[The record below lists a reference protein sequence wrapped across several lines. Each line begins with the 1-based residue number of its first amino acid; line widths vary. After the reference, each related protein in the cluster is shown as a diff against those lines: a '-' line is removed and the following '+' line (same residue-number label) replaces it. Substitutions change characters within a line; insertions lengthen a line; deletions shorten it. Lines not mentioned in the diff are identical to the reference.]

1 MIMYL
6 LMKRYNKLKEN
17 IRKKIKSKLRNVEQK
32 KKNWVNADLKNV
44 FKCVYKEHI

>member
-32 KKNWVNADLKNV
+32 KKLSECR
-44 FKCVYKEHI
+44 FKKCF